1 MNNVELARL
10 YRRYNKKYFGN
21 KLPAIRVVF
30 ASILRPYGQLGV
42 THYEERK
49 PVYIHIDKLLRK
61 WNCTAKL
68 TLLHEMN
75 HVSLP
80 FRVEHGPVFERGMR
94 RLARLKA
101 FTGLW

>member
-1 MNNVELARL
+1 MNNVELAGL
-10 YRRYNKKYFGN
+10 YRRYNKKYFRN
-21 KLPAIRVVF
+21 RLPAIRVRF
-30 ASILRPYGQLGV
+30 ASILKPYGQLGV

-49 PVYIHIDKLLRK
+49 VCYIYIDKLLRR
-61 WNCTAKL
+61 WNSTARL
-68 TLLHEMN
+68 TLLHEMV

-80 FRVEHGPVFERGMR
+80 FRIEHGPVFERGMR